1 MGREIY
7 VAYGFQ
13 TGHHYCG
20 EQELKS
26 YSICYRSSGHIC
38 VLWALKNYGSAAIKI
53 SLFQTSRQ
61 NDFLYIQV
69 WAELTWASV
78 IRDITKLD
86 KEVFHNFVSLAPQDF
101 LSAFVKIIFW
111 FI

>member
-26 YSICYRSSGHIC
+26 YAICYQSSGHIC
-38 VLWALKNYGSAAIKI
+38 VLWASKIMALQQLKLAYFKHLNMMNFCTFRFEK
-53 SLFQTSRQ
+53 SL
-61 NDFLYIQV
+61 L
-69 WAELTWASV
+69 EL
-78 IRDITKLD
+78 L
-86 KEVFHNFVSLAPQDF
+86 
-101 LSAFVKIIFW
+101 
-111 FI
+111 

>member
-26 YSICYRSSGHIC
+26 YVICYRSSGHIC
-38 VLWALKNYGSAAIKI
+38 VLWASKTYGSAAIKI
-53 SLFQTSRQ
+53 SLFQTSRH
-61 NDFLYIQV
+61 NDFFYIQV
-69 WAELTWASV
+69 
-78 IRDITKLD
+78 
-86 KEVFHNFVSLAPQDF
+86 
-101 LSAFVKIIFW
+101 
-111 FI
+111 